1 MTTIDGTPLRA
12 ARTVEATVLPCNFRS
27 AGRLSNENAR
37 TLRMLHEVLARN
49 LTNSLDVYLGTGMEV
64 RLVSLEQLTMDDF
77 KLKCLGS
84 GYVLPCTTRPSSST
98 VLLEME
104 NQLIFTMVDLL
115 LGGNGAK
122 LEASRE
128 LTEIDEEILESVGAI
143 IAQQIERVWPPIG
156 YSLTLGKCLKANMAF
171 RLFPP
176 ADKVLRVEFDV
187 SVAGMMGK
195 FHIAFQAAL
204 AGHLIR
210 NIRAE
215 HASGKGGVPYIPV
228 ASLQKRILD
237 CLFMVSG
244 EIPNLKV
251 SVRDL
256 AQIQPGS
263 VLLLSAPVAGPGK
276 LAVEGKSCFEAA
288 PVRQGKNKAMQLLRR
303 LKVDQ
308 GGLEESE
315 EGKLAG

>member
-1 MTTIDGTPLRA
+1 MTTIDGNAPRT
-12 ARTVEATVLPCNFRS
+12 ARTVEPTVLPCNFRS

-37 TLRMLHEVLARN
+37 TLRTLHEVLARN

-77 KLKCLGS
+77 KARCMGG

-104 NQLIFTMVDLL
+104 NQLMFTMVDLL

-122 LEASRE
+122 LEESRE

-156 YSLTLGKCLKANMAF
+156 YTLTLGKCLKANMAF

-187 SVAGMMGK
+187 SVAGMTGK
-195 FHIAFQAAL
+195 FFIAFQAAL

-215 HASGKGGVPYIPV
+215 HASGKSGAHYVPV
-228 ASLQKRILD
+228 ASLQRRMLD
-237 CLFMVSG
+237 CVFTVSG
-244 EIPNLKV
+244 DIPNLKV

-303 LKVDQ
+303 LQVDQ
-308 GGLEESE
+308 GELEESE
-315 EGKLAG
+315 EEQLAG